1 MIIRGN
7 DRILF
12 IKRGDIFQPVGCL
25 TSNGMSEETETL
37 PTTTRNSQGW
47 RTSVATLQA
56 YNIAFEGLQV
66 PTSFRGDSDV
76 AFSTR
81 FEITITDNEEL
92 AAIRFRIESDPDW
105 FILVQ
110 KVFTS
115 EEIINPAGQ
124 VEKGADATETAA
136 NFVANLQT
144 YNPNPIITY
153 SSVGNKVV
161 LTFNSSNEFVLTNFQ
176 AGAFSII
183 EPVPIVATA
192 ELITEV
198 IPNPSPLISYDRLK
212 IIKRSRELI
221 TWRIMSA
228 SPFPSYI
235 EEGEGYIIELSE
247 NSPVNED
254 ATFSGSIQGWGVP
267 RIIQQFPVLSTDGEI
282 IEDGNDNLITP

>member
-1 MIIRGN
+1 
-7 DRILF
+7 
-12 IKRGDIFQPVGCL
+12 
-25 TSNGMSEETETL
+25 
-37 PTTTRNSQGW
+37 
-47 RTSVATLQA
+47 
-56 YNIAFEGLQV
+56 V

-92 AAIRFRIESDPDW
+92 ATIRFRIESDPDW
-105 FILVQ
+105 FIFVQ
-110 KVFTS
+110 KLFVDGTPS
-115 EEIINPAGQ
+115 NPAGE

-176 AGAFSII
+176 AGAVSII

-282 IEDGNDNLITP
+282 IEDGNENLITP